1 MKSYQAHL
9 ASTNVK
15 NPNSLKNNQILR
27 SSAIFPFI
35 ISKSLDTKI
44 LFMGYWLIKR
54 NIKDIILKVSL
65 RSKEGVKIKEEFK
78 NIKQV
83 KAFSISVKKLLKFQ
97 SNSIIRSGSIELE
110 IFSKTNMVYPY
121 PAIVVNYEG
130 KNSSTV
136 VHTCGRIYNNK
147 EDFKANNQQQVSET
161 GIDIIPNRNF
171 LPFFAFVNGKTKVSN
186 TNLKIKVINYL
197 GEVLIK
203 KIFIKYLKPY
213 ETKFVYFLN
222 ENEKKFLRQKKGT
235 VKIDHSFKSFFPR
248 FLSGN
253 IEKNNHNSS
262 LTHTYYDTSNLKD
275 KNTFWPNPNK
285 KIFYDS
291 SVSFPLFKN
300 KKSYTELVIYPN
312 FQKCY
317 IKFNLEIFTSKG
329 LKINKINSVLNLSKK
344 VKKPIYLNI
353 KEILKNKRIQINVNK
368 NYLVKLIIDGKGKV
382 PTRLKFGLNL
392 GYKNKYDI
400 PSNICFNA
408 HVPNLKVLSKP
419 GTFKWAPMLNK
430 YESNFTVSNTSNLK
444 NQNKKANVTLNFW
457 NEINNKCIKKKLV
470 INNNGSYWFDL
481 NKNKKIKK
489 FLKNRTGWVTI
500 QSDNPFVN
508 GWYVEKSKV
517 GFVGA
522 DHFF

>member
-9 ASTNVK
+9 ASTNIK

-35 ISKSLDTKI
+35 INKNLDTRI
-44 LFMGYWLIKR
+44 LFMGYWLMKR
-54 NIKDIILKVSL
+54 NIKNVTLKVSL
-65 RSKEGVKIKEEFK
+65 RSKEGAIIKKNSKKI
-78 NIKQV
+78 NQI
-83 KAFSISVKKLLKFQ
+83 KAFSISVKNLLKFQ
-97 SNSIIRSGSIELE
+97 LNSIERSGSIELE
-110 IFSKTNMVYPY
+110 IFSDTNMVYPY

-136 VHTCGRIYNNK
+136 VHTCGRIYNNNR
-147 EDFKANNQQQVSET
+147 DFKANNQQQVSET
-161 GIDIIPNRNF
+161 GIDIIPNENF
-171 LPFFAFVNGKTKVSN
+171 LPFFSFVNGKTKVSN
-186 TNLKIKVINYL
+186 TNLKIKIINYF
-197 GEVLIK
+197 GETFSK
-203 KIFIKYLKPY
+203 KIYIKSLKPY
-213 ETKFVYFLN
+213 ETKFIYFLN

-235 VKIDHSFKSFFPR
+235 VKIEHNFKNFFPR

-253 IEKNNHNSS
+253 IERNYHNSS

-312 FQKCY
+312 FQKCN
-317 IKFNLEIFTSKG
+317 IKFNLKIFTSKG
-329 LKINKINSVLNLSKK
+329 LKIKEINSILNLSTK
-344 VKKPIYLNI
+344 VNKPIYLNI
-353 KEILKNKRIQINVNK
+353 KKILKNKRVKINSNK
-368 NYLVKLIIDGKGKV
+368 NYLVKLIIDGKGRV

-392 GYKNKYDI
+392 GYKGKYDV

-408 HVPNLKVLSKP
+408 HVPNLKVLTKP
-419 GTFKWAPMLNK
+419 GTFKWAPLLNK
-430 YESNFTVSNTSNLK
+430 YDSNITISNTSNLK
-444 NQNKKANVTLNFW
+444 SQNKKANVTLNFW

-481 NKNKKIKK
+481 NKNKKIKN
-489 FLKNRTGWVTI
+489 FLKNKTGWVTI

-508 GWYVEKSKV
+508 GWYIEKSKV
-517 GFVGA
+517 GFIGA